1 MKLLPLYV
9 RDECANWS
17 SNLKGCL
24 GGSPCLVLSGER
36 CGYFERAVLPP
47 EGYPY
52 PNRTFVQD
60 PKAEKQV
67 RQEYGLVGGR
77 RYDPKARFCKCGN
90 PLAKR
95 RRYCNECAAKR
106 KRNSHRK
113 AKHRWRRK
121 SRGLMSIS

>member
-1 MKLLPLYV
+1 MKTLPLYV

-24 GGSPCLVLSGER
+24 GGSPCLVLLGKR

-52 PNRTFVQD
+52 PNRTFAQN

-90 PLAKR
+90 PLAKYR
-95 RRYCNECAAKR
+95 QMCEQCRR
-106 KRNSHRK
+106 KRRQKSKREYQR
-113 AKHRWRRK
+113 RWRRK
-121 SRGLMSIS
+121 NGGLT